1 MNHAVVKTIV
11 FDWGNTLM
19 QVFPEYEGPMVT
31 WQRVAEV
38 DGAHAALEI
47 LARSY
52 RLVVATN
59 AAQSSAEQVRAALN
73 RVGLGEF
80 IDSIYTVHELGA
92 RKPAPEFHGSLA
104 LRLGE
109 NPSGLV
115 LVGDEFGNDV
125 MGSYVAGWRSIW
137 LNPDGKSAPALLP
150 LQDGEI
156 TSLKELPRVLD
167 GGWLPRY
174 SECLAWLIGQKAG
187 TNLLTHVQ
195 MVAAVAYALAVL
207 LRRNGKPV
215 NPILAHRGGLLHD
228 LAKIT
233 GQENDEGMDHGE
245 MAARL
250 LVDRGQPV
258 LAEIAQKH
266 LLFGVLNPETTPHTW
281 EEKLVYYADKL
292 VEGGQLAGLDQRISA
307 LQRRYQLDG
316 QILKD
321 VLISLRKMEDEIC
334 ASIPLERHQLLEQVR
349 RMMWE

>member
-1 MNHAVVKTIV
+1 MNHPEVKTIV

-150 LQDGEI
+150 VQDGEI
-156 TSLKELPRVLD
+156 TSLKELPQVLD

-187 TNLLTHVQ
+187 MNLLTHVQ
-195 MVAAVAYALAVL
+195 MVAAVAYALAAGKAGATGSEEIPALSPWQVA
-207 LRRNGKPV
+207 LRSR
-215 NPILAHRGGLLHD
+215 
-228 LAKIT
+228 
-233 GQENDEGMDHGE
+233 
-245 MAARL
+245 AAWSAR
-250 LVDRGQPV
+250 DR
-258 LAEIAQKH
+258 
-266 LLFGVLNPETTPHTW
+266 
-281 EEKLVYYADKL
+281 
-292 VEGGQLAGLDQRISA
+292 
-307 LQRRYQLDG
+307 
-316 QILKD
+316 
-321 VLISLRKMEDEIC
+321 EIC
-334 ASIPLERHQLLEQVR
+334 CKCTPDFALEFAQPAPARATLSETSSTR
-349 RMMWE
+349 